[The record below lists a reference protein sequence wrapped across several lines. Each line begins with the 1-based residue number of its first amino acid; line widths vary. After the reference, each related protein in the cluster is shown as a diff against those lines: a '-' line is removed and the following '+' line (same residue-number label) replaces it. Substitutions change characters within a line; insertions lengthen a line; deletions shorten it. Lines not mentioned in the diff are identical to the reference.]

1 MGTEEGNHAAF
12 CNAGTVTL
20 SLTVTMGVHQRSL
33 VDSANGDRKYIDIKL
48 QPIYIYHK
56 EKTYN
61 ADSLKDL
68 IWKYIKV
75 LCRRGVILL
84 RI

>member
-1 MGTEEGNHAAF
+1 MDTEEGNHAAF

-48 QPIYIYHK
+48 
-56 EKTYN
+56 
-61 ADSLKDL
+61 
-68 IWKYIKV
+68 
-75 LCRRGVILL
+75 
-84 RI
+84 